1 MRRAAHRC
9 WPNRRGSPWPT
20 LRRGG
25 IAKVA
30 TDLGLTRPAS
40 LAQRGFGHH
49 ARPHADVSLPE
60 LVSRLPSLRLGGRA
74 RELVTPFFLEGLTSL
89 PAGWELEAPVIVVQ
103 P

>member
-1 MRRAAHRC
+1 MLAEQARIALAHAAPGRDREGGHGPGLDQASFVGSARVWTPRSTARRC
-9 WPNRRGSPWPT
+9 T
-20 LRRGG
+20 
-25 IAKVA
+25 
-30 TDLGLTRPAS
+30 
-40 LAQRGFGHH
+40 
-49 ARPHADVSLPE
+49 LPE